1 MCAFGLL
8 AWAVVAA
15 CQPFPRPDPSI
26 KFGFYRQQRL
36 HRDWSN
42 LSDGGLGAI
51 VDRLARPRCGG
62 RCSGALSGPR
72 TPTTRAKFLVLMEH
86 GRVGSTWLEMLLGN
100 HSDAQSEIPNLKG
113 SYLGR
118 DATVIGEDL
127 AGMCCWS
134 VAEGADRFRRF
145 YEREDASVAPIKLAQ
160 RRESVA
166 GARAFGAMQKWQRFL
181 DVDAFARR
189 NATYASLAATLDG
202 LRLICLARP
211 NPAAAL
217 IANVVGDAHQAAC
230 GTPSSNGSA
239 APCAFE
245 APRVDPSDPLVAG
258 RLAGHLRLTE
268 AFRETCAARAAIQ
281 PVFWLQYD
289 DLRCREAATTRALL
303 AFLGLP
309 PATLHAEKM
318 LKLTTNRSEPPASG
332 VVADPPG
339 GATRSARS
347 SSAPSTRRHAPDC
360 AGGRALRRRAARA
373 PSSAAARRASGSS
386 RSRASPG
393 YYASAPAG
401 GSS

>member
-1 MCAFGLL
+1 
-8 AWAVVAA
+8 
-15 CQPFPRPDPSI
+15 
-26 KFGFYRQQRL
+26 
-36 HRDWSN
+36 
-42 LSDGGLGAI
+42 
-51 VDRLARPRCGG
+51 
-62 RCSGALSGPR
+62 
-72 TPTTRAKFLVLMEH
+72 
-86 GRVGSTWLEMLLGN
+86 
-100 HSDAQSEIPNLKG
+100 
-113 SYLGR
+113 
-118 DATVIGEDL
+118 
-127 AGMCCWS
+127 MCCWS

-230 GTPSSNGSA
+230 GTPRRPRTGRGALRLRGA
-239 APCAFE
+239 AGRP
-245 APRVDPSDPLVAG
+245 VGPLVAG

-268 AFRETCAARAAIQ
+268 AFRAAARAAIQ
-281 PVFWLQYD
+281 PFWLQYD

-332 VVADPPG
+332 VVADLAEAPPP
-339 GATRSARS
+339 AL
-347 SSAPSTRRHAPDC
+347 SSAPSTRRGAPRT
-360 AGGRALRRRAARA
+360 APAARLLRRRAAEGAVLRRG
-373 PSSAAARRASGSS
+373 AAGPFRGRRARVPRLGITLARQLEARHETRDRELELEDVRLVVVRHAEDARVLCLELVVDAVACAWAS
-386 RSRASPG
+386 R
-393 YYASAPAG
+393 
-401 GSS
+401 

>member
-1 MCAFGLL
+1 MGAAGLL

-72 TPTTRAKFLVLMEH
+72 RPTTRAKFLVLMEH

-100 HSDAQSEIPNLKG
+100 HS
-113 SYLGR
+113 

-202 LRLICLARP
+202 LHLICLARP

-230 GTPSSNGSA
+230 GTHVVLENGSA

-332 VVADPPG
+332 VVADL
-339 GATRSARS
+339 AR
-347 SSAPSTRRHAPDC
+347 RRHPLGALLLGAIDQAETCAPDC
-360 AGGRALRRRAARA
+360 AGGPGFCAVAQRRA
-373 PSSAAARRASGSS
+373 PSSAAARRAPFGLVALACLAWVL
-386 RSRASPG
+386 R
-393 YYASAPAG
+393 
-401 GSS
+401 

>member
-1 MCAFGLL
+1 MMGWLRWCLL
-8 AWAVVAA
+8 VRAA
-15 CQPFPRPDPSI
+15 GSLLEPFWQPPPSLN
-26 KFGFYRQQRL
+26 FGFYRQAKVP
-36 HRDWSN
+36 RDWADMSV
-42 LSDGGLGAI
+42 GGLGRI
-51 VDRLARPRCGG
+51 VERLSRPRCGEG
-62 RCSGALSGPR
+62 PCSGVLRGAEASSGEAAPV
-72 TPTTRAKFLVLMEH
+72 KFLVLMEH

-100 HSDAQSEIPNLKG
+100 HS
-113 SYLGR
+113 

-202 LRLICLARP
+202 LHLICLARP

-230 GTPSSNGSA
+230 GTHVVLENGSA

-332 VVADPPG
+332 VVADL
-339 GATRSARS
+339 AR
-347 SSAPSTRRHAPDC
+347 RRHPLGALLLGAIDQAETCAPDC
-360 AGGRALRRRAARA
+360 AGGPGFCAVAQRRA
-373 PSSAAARRASGSS
+373 PSSAAARRAPLGPVALACLAWVL
-386 RSRASPG
+386 R
-393 YYASAPAG
+393 
-401 GSS
+401 